1 MPHTGTAD
9 TQHVGRDA
17 AVGELR
23 RNWARDFR
31 AKESEGTNW
40 PRTRRKH
47 QLSPVGQFLRVKW
60 GWEKGDWV
68 SFSCLRQGETESRNK
83 ENPAD
88 AAGTNSSERSV
99 KLCLIGSRDVEPQH
113 AHRRV

>member
-68 SFSCLRQGETESRNK
+68 SFSCLRQGET
-83 ENPAD
+83 
-88 AAGTNSSERSV
+88 G
-99 KLCLIGSRDVEPQH
+99 EPQQRKP
-113 AHRRV
+113 RRCRGDQFLRTQCKTLFNRFAGR